1 MTHSQI
7 TDHIW
12 CGGEFAPGDWER
24 LYGLGVRFDLSLQE
38 ERRDDFGAFTPEG
51 ELWLPARDWYMPSL
65 DQLALAVRF
74 LGAAVALNKRAVVH
88 CRWGIGRAPL
98 TVACFL
104 VAQEGM
110 STRQAIDF
118 VRERRPIV
126 DPNHG
131 QVEVVREFEAL
142 WRAGAYS

>member
-12 CGGEFAPGDWER
+12 CGGELHPGDWER
-24 LYGLGVRFDLSLQE
+24 LYELGVRYDLSLQE
-38 ERRDDFGAFTPEG
+38 ERRDDFGVLTPEG
-51 ELWLPARDWYMPSL
+51 ELWLPARDWFMPSL
-65 DQLALAVRF
+65 DQLALAVQF
-74 LGAAVALNKRAVVH
+74 LATAVTLNKKTVVH

-104 VAQEGM
+104 VAHEGM
-110 STRQAIDF
+110 TTGQAIDF
-118 VRERRPIV
+118 IRERRPIV

-131 QVEVVREFEAL
+131 QVEVVREFERL
-142 WRAGAYS
+142 WRARGHS